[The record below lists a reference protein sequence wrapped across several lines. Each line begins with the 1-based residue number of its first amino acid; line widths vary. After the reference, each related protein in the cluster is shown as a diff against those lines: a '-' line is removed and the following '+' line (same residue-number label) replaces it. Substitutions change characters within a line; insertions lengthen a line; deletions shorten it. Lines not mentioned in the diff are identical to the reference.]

1 MRPSRPVTTLEVIRR
16 RRQVNVMTQPFDDT
30 RVEEIGFVD
39 ELTPTTSAI
48 VILGYN

>member
-1 MRPSRPVTTLEVIRR
+1 M
-16 RRQVNVMTQPFDDT
+16 VMTQTFDES
-30 RVEEIGFVD
+30 RLEEIVFVD

>member
-1 MRPSRPVTTLEVIRR
+1 
-16 RRQVNVMTQPFDDT
+16 MTQPLDEARLDD
-30 RVEEIGFVD
+30 VGYVD

>member
-1 MRPSRPVTTLEVIRR
+1 
-16 RRQVNVMTQPFDDT
+16 MTQPLDEARLEDS
-30 RVEEIGFVD
+30 GFVD

>member
-1 MRPSRPVTTLEVIRR
+1 MRPSRPDVTLESIPR
-16 RRQVNVMTQPFDDT
+16 RRQVTVMTQPYDDA
-30 RVEEIGFVD
+30 RLEEVGFVD

>member
-1 MRPSRPVTTLEVIRR
+1 M
-16 RRQVNVMTQPFDDT
+16 MTQPFDES
-30 RVEEIGFVD
+30 RLEEIGFVD

>member
-1 MRPSRPVTTLEVIRR
+1 
-16 RRQVNVMTQPFDDT
+16 MTQPLDEARLED
-30 RVEEIGFVD
+30 GGYVD

>member
-1 MRPSRPVTTLEVIRR
+1 
-16 RRQVNVMTQPFDDT
+16 MTQPLDEARLED
-30 RVEEIGFVD
+30 VGYVD

>member
-1 MRPSRPVTTLEVIRR
+1 
-16 RRQVNVMTQPFDDT
+16 MTQPLDEARLED
-30 RVEEIGFVD
+30 IGYVD

>member
-1 MRPSRPVTTLEVIRR
+1 VETHTRK
-16 RRQVNVMTQPFDDT
+16 RQVTAMTQPLDEARLDD
-30 RVEEIGFVD
+30 VGYVD

>member
-1 MRPSRPVTTLEVIRR
+1 
-16 RRQVNVMTQPFDDT
+16 MTQPLDEARLDD
-30 RVEEIGFVD
+30 VAYVD